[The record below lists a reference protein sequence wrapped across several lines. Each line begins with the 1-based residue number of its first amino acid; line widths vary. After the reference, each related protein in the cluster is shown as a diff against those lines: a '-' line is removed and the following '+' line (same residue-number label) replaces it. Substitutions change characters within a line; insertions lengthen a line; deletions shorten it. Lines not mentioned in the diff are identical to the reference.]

1 MNFKKSYIL
10 ESKISPPT
18 PWGTNLLER
27 KRLIELYQQN
37 SNKKLIL
44 LIASAGYGK
53 STLMSQWNQTLQHQ
67 NISSAWLSLD
77 EDDNDPG
84 QLFNY
89 LYYLLTHNKSEHHP
103 FKDLQKITSTHA
115 LILAKLFTEKSS
127 PCILFIDELEVIK
140 NPDALLL
147 LTKLQ
152 QNIPQGKQLVIASR
166 NKTDW
171 ALTKLKLNNEI
182 LELSDQELKFNT
194 TEVTQLG
201 GLKLTVSF
209 SESIATKLI
218 EKTEGW
224 IAGIRLAML
233 CFSGVE
239 DRYSWVENITGE
251 NDEISNFL
259 AEEVFRHLGTE
270 QQLFLLKTSILNR
283 CNALS
288 CEALTNE
295 PGAQTQLES
304 FCKKGLFLQPLDNR
318 RNWFRFHKLF
328 RQFLLKKLEQLIPQK
343 IVKLHQQAALW
354 FDEKNYHFETIH
366 HALSANN
373 PVLAAEVLE
382 QYSQQ
387 LVSLGQHT
395 TLTGLAVKISKQ
407 HIIESPILLANL
419 CSSHIYLHQ
428 NESAHD
434 ILQQLRTI
442 TESKYCSQKL
452 IFKLAMLES
461 LFLVVKD
468 NMPQA
473 AVMAEQNLPNIPEQS
488 YFERGVLSNIISYAK
503 MGFNQ
508 FEVSHQYQM
517 TARAAHLKYGSYF
530 GLAYADMMGA
540 MQAKLQGNLLQA
552 KQRFH
557 DIGLGD
563 NYRRYDDP
571 QAACD
576 IAKSV
581 TNGFEVEVLYELNQL
596 DQAQELLDKYF
607 SNATNITVP
616 EMAISA
622 YLTQARIAFSKG
634 HFHQAYSVLEDGEVA
649 ALSWPLPRM
658 VNKIRWERVRF
669 ALYKGEIDSAIALT
683 KNTGIYDVI
692 VTPDGYLSPAENTN
706 SLDIHTLRLTIYTGD
721 VNNAISQFPSLIAQ
735 AKYRPCRLL
744 ILLNLNALAHYKA
757 GQHQKSL
764 EILSEAIEL
773 ASKMGAIRSILDEG
787 NEVIALLSAL
797 YQQWLNNPTVAN
809 RKRKDYCQLLLEAA
823 GVNVCTKPKNQVLN
837 DELSERELEII
848 TLVREGFKN
857 DQIAKKLFL
866 SVNTVKWHLRRG
878 YEKLGVS
885 SRTEALAEVRRL
897 GLI

>member
-1 MNFKKSYIL
+1 ML

-53 STLMSQWNQTLQHQ
+53 STLMSQWHQALQHQ

-89 LYYLLTHNKSEHHP
+89 LHYLLVHNKSEHHP
-103 FKDLQKITSTHA
+103 FKDLQKVTSTHA
-115 LILAKLFTEKSS
+115 LILAKLFAEKSS
-127 PCILFIDELEVIK
+127 PCVLFIDELEVIK

-166 NKTDW
+166 NKPDW

-182 LELSDQELKFNT
+182 LEISDQELKFNT

-201 GLKLTVSF
+201 GVKLTVSF
-209 SESIATKLI
+209 SESIAIKLV

-233 CFSGVE
+233 CFSGIE
-239 DRYSWVENITGE
+239 DRYSWVENIAGE

-259 AEEVFRHLGTE
+259 TEEVFRHLGTE

-283 CNALS
+283 CNASL

-304 FCKKGLFLQPLDNR
+304 FCEKGLFLQPLDNR
-318 RNWFRFHKLF
+318 RHWFRFHKLF
-328 RQFLLKKLEQLIPQK
+328 RQFLLKKLELLIPQK
-343 IVKLHQQAALW
+343 IVKLHQQAAFW
-354 FDEKNYHFETIH
+354 FDEQNYHFETIH
-366 HALSANN
+366 HALLANN
-373 PVLAAEVLE
+373 PVLAVEALE

-407 HIIESPILLANL
+407 YVIESPILLANL

-428 NESAHD
+428 NESAYD
-434 ILQQLRTI
+434 ILQQLRAI
-442 TESKYCSQKL
+442 TETKQCSQKL
-452 IFKLAMLES
+452 ISKLATLES

-468 NMPQA
+468 NIPQA
-473 AVMAEQNLPNIPEQS
+473 AELAEQHLPNIPEQS

-508 FEVSHQYQM
+508 FEVSHQYQLK
-517 TARAAHLKYGSYF
+517 ARAAHLKYGSYF

-540 MQAKLQGNLLQA
+540 IQAKLQGNLLQA

-557 DIGLGD
+557 DIGLGYD
-563 NYRRYDDP
+563 YQRYDDP
-571 QAACD
+571 QAACE

-596 DQAQELLDKYF
+596 DQAQKILKKYF
-607 SNATNITVP
+607 LNATNITIP
-616 EMAISA
+616 EVAIAA
-622 YLTQARIAFSKG
+622 YLTQARIAFSKSD
-634 HFHQAYSVLEDGEVA
+634 FHQAYSVLEDGEAA
-649 ALSWPLPRM
+649 ALSWSIPRM
-658 VNKIRWERVRF
+658 VNIIRWERVRY
-669 ALYKGEIDSAIALT
+669 ALYKGEIDSAIAFAKST
-683 KNTGIYDVI
+683 SVNDVI
-692 VTPDGYLSPAENTN
+692 VTPKGYLSPTENTN

-721 VNNAISQFPSLIAQ
+721 INNAIRQLPLLIDQ
-735 AKYRPCRLL
+735 AKYRPSRQL

-757 GQHQKSL
+757 GQHEKSL
-764 EILSEAIEL
+764 KILSKVIEL

-787 NEVIALLSAL
+787 NEVISLLSEL
-797 YQQWLNNPTVAN
+797 YQRWLNNPTVTN
-809 RKRKDYCQLLLEAA
+809 KKRKDYCQLLLEAA
-823 GVNVCTKPKNQVLN
+823 GVNVCTKPEFQVIN
-837 DELSERELEII
+837 NELSKRELEII
-848 TLVREGFKN
+848 TLVGEGFKN
-857 DQIAKKLFL
+857 VQIAKKLFL

-897 GLI
+897 ELI